1 MSTSSAVFVKQ
12 VFAAG
17 VPQRFVATSTNTLTE
32 CLQWVQLAGAA
43 AATIVIYASAL
54 AADNLLLTDT
64 DPATNP
70 YWSLTPMVFDFVPG
84 GVRSSDILPMA
95 DIGVASV
102 LVEITADG
110 PLTLSM
116 YAYQISAAGS

>member
-1 MSTSSAVFVKQ
+1 MSTSSAVFVKR

-32 CLQWVQLAGAA
+32 SLQWVQLAGAA

-54 AADNLLLTDT
+54 VADNLLLTDT

-70 YWSLTPMVFDFVPG
+70 HWSLTPLAFDFLPG
-84 GVRSSDILPMA
+84 GARSSDILPMA
-95 DIGVASV
+95 EVSVASL
-102 LVEITADG
+102 LVEIQANG

-116 YAYQISAAGS
+116 YAYQSSAAGS